1 MGKGRNKNKRSKK
14 QKTQRR
20 IAKWISDG
28 KISGKEAR
36 KAQRQG
42 ISLNRI
48 RKAQT
53 KSYVKPKSYFY
64 QAAQPKKS
72 PLQIASTR
80 RGPDSGPGRQT
91 SAPLPREALYRPLII
106 KKAADQVFN
115 TPQQQQP
122 VAQVPQDPVPQ
133 DPEPQ
138 DPGVIDDGFDEEV
151 VDDYDPF
158 QDFMMNMLPGILE
171 SMKPPEYEPLP
182 PPPTYASIG
191 QAAQSAP
198 GVKARRSSASISQQ
212 SSLGSTGAFNR
223 GGLRISNLNI

>member
-36 KAQRQG
+36 KAQKQG
-42 ISLNRI
+42 ISLKRI
-48 RKAQT
+48 QKAQT
-53 KSYVKPKSYFY
+53 RSYTKPKSYFY

-80 RGPDSGPGRQT
+80 RKMDSGPGRQT

-106 KKAADQVFN
+106 KKEADQVFN

-122 VAQVPQDPVPQ
+122 VTQDPVVE
-133 DPEPQ
+133 DPVVE

-198 GVKARRSSASISQQ
+198 GVKARRSSASISQA
-212 SSLGSTGAFNR
+212 SSLGSTSAFNR